1 MEQLVFTNGCF
12 DLLHIGHVRLLK
24 WARSKGSR
32 LVVGINSDASLR
44 RLKGMGRPLTS
55 EADRREILL
64 ALRCVDAVV
73 VFEEDTPMELIMQLR
88 PKVLVKGPDYRN
100 QTVVG
105 REFVESCGGE
115 VLIPGWPVTTST
127 RHILASLQGI
137 TE

>member
-1 MEQLVFTNGCF
+1 MHDMTVFTNGCF

-24 WARSKGSR
+24 WARAKGTR

-44 RLKGMGRPLTS
+44 RLKGPGRPLTP
-55 EADRREILL
+55 EAERREILL
-64 ALRCVDAVV
+64 SLRCVDAVV

-105 REFVESCGGE
+105 REFVEGLGGE
-115 VLIPGWPVTTST
+115 VLIPDWPITTST
-127 RHILASLQGI
+127 RHILETMRG
-137 TE
+137 